1 MAKMDEQFI
10 QDVLNTVDLIPL
22 GRVASYGQ
30 IAQIICRP
38 RNARLVGK
46 ALGKAGGR
54 GKHPCH
60 RVVTASGRLVPG
72 WFDQRPMLLA
82 EGVPFKDKNH
92 VDIRRC
98 RWQGI

>member
-10 QDVLNTVDLIPL
+10 QDVLNTVDLIPF

-46 ALGKAGGR
+46 ILGGSMAVGENTPATG
-54 GKHPCH
+54 
-60 RVVTASGRLVPG
+60 
-72 WFDQRPMLLA
+72 
-82 EGVPFKDKNH
+82 
-92 VDIRRC
+92 
-98 RWQGI
+98 